1 MQEKFAKPMTSD
13 TEALREWIDQLEEIL
28 SQLDSVKASIAA
40 IHVDIAIVELC
51 QIAEIDR
58 ANGTIRAA

>member
-1 MQEKFAKPMTSD
+1 MSSD

-28 SQLDSVKASIAA
+28 AQLDTIQASIAA

-51 QIAEIDR
+51 QIAEIERKADKVK
-58 ANGTIRAA
+58 AA